1 MDRQAYID
9 NILDHYEHPR
19 NRHAMA
25 DATVSIRGGN
35 PGCGD
40 LVTIYL
46 RIGPDERITEVS
58 FEGEGCTI
66 SQAAASMLTEMLN
79 GLSLGELVALS
90 PDEIVDVLGREV
102 VVSRP
107 KCATLALN
115 TAKAAE
121 RKFRA
126 QQAGQQMDQNTDSAG
141 SASTNEVM
149 DF

>member
-1 MDRQAYID
+1 MDRQAYIE

-19 NRHAMA
+19 NRRSIP
-25 DATVSIRGGN
+25 DATVTLKGGN

-40 LVTIYL
+40 IVTLYL
-46 RIGPDERITEVS
+46 KIDGEERITDVG

-66 SQAAASMLTEMLN
+66 SQAAASMLTEMIRGKTLN
-79 GLSLGELVALS
+79 EVTAMSHDDFV
-90 PDEIVDVLGREV
+90 DELGREV
-102 VVSRP
+102 VISRP

-121 RKFRA
+121 RKYRA
-126 QQAGQQMDQNTDSAG
+126 QQAQGGEAPNPS
-141 SASTNEVM
+141 EVI